1 MNFVLSHRKIQSI
14 DRLIQ
19 SIEILTGLIT
29 SFLI

>member
-1 MNFVLSHRKIQSI
+1 MNFILSHREIQSI

-19 SIEILTGLIT
+19 SIEILTGFMI

>member
-1 MNFVLSHRKIQSI
+1 MNFVLSHREVQLI

-19 SIEILTGLIT
+19 SIEILTGLMT